1 MSDEAVSLELLRAP
15 VGTHDLMPG
24 ESDRWIALLAMFAR
38 HAQLYGYGLIQ
49 TPLFEDVRLFKR
61 GVGTETEV
69 VGKEMYEFEDRGGRA
84 MALRPEGTASV
95 VRAFLQARP
104 TPPFRAWYA
113 APIFR
118 YERPQAGR
126 YRQHHQVGVE
136 VLGISDPDVDVEV
149 LGLAID
155 YLTGLGLQ
163 GFTLRLNSLGDGA
176 CRPQYLEA
184 LKAYL
189 HDHERE
195 LCDVH
200 AEKID
205 RNPLR
210 ILDCKTESCRSVS
223 VSAPSMADA
232 LCDDCAT
239 HFERVTEGLEAGG
252 ISFLLDK
259 RLVRG
264 LDYYTRT
271 CFEVT
276 FDLGDGE
283 LTLLAGGR
291 YDGLVEVLGGP
302 PTPGIGFGSGI
313 ERVLLACDQ
322 QGVFDIP
329 SKSPVVYVVDTTDGR
344 AARDLVA
351 EFRAGGIEAERGY
364 GNRSMKSQFK
374 TADRS
379 GARFAVVIGE
389 RELEAGTV
397 TIRDL
402 RGDDEQIVIVRSE
415 ALKYLSDRS
424 ITAPEGSS

>member
-1 MSDEAVSLELLRAP
+1 MSDDAASLELLRAP
-15 VGTHDLMPG
+15 VGTHDLLPG
-24 ESDRWIALLAMFAR
+24 ASDRWVALLGLFAN
-38 HAQLYGYGLIQ
+38 HAHLYGYGLIQ
-49 TPLFEDVRLFKR
+49 TPLFEDARLFKR

-126 YRQHHQVGVE
+126 YRQHHQVGIE

-149 LGLAID
+149 LGLGID

-163 GFTLRLNSLGDGA
+163 GFTLRLNTLGDSA
-176 CRPQYLEA
+176 CRPQYLEE

-189 HDHERE
+189 HNHALE
-195 LCDVH
+195 LCDEH
-200 AEKID
+200 AAKID

-223 VSAPSMADA
+223 VSAPSMLDA

-239 HFERVTEGLEAGG
+239 HFERVKEGLDARG
-252 ISFLLDK
+252 IAYFLDQ

-271 CFEVT
+271 AFEVT
-276 FDLGDGE
+276 LDLGDGE
-283 LTLLAGGR
+283 LTLLGGGR

-302 PTPGIGFGSGI
+302 STPGIGFGSGI

-322 QGVFDIP
+322 QGVFAVP
-329 SKSPVVYVVDTTDGR
+329 PRSPLAYVVDTTDGR

-351 EFRAGGIEAERGY
+351 ELRAAGIAAERAY

-379 GARFAVVIGE
+379 GARFALVVGE
-389 RELEAGTV
+389 RELESGTV

-402 RGDDEQIVIVRSE
+402 RGDGEQLVVLRTDV
-415 ALKYLSDRS
+415 LSFLSNRTIS
-424 ITAPEGSS
+424 TPEGSS

>member
-1 MSDEAVSLELLRAP
+1 MSDDAAALELLRAP
-15 VGTHDLMPG
+15 VGTHDLLPG
-24 ESDRWIALLAMFAR
+24 DSDRWIALLGLFAH
-38 HAQLYGYGLIQ
+38 HAHLYGYGLIQ

-95 VRAFLQARP
+95 VRAFLQAHP

-126 YRQHHQVGVE
+126 YRQHHQVGIE

-149 LGLAID
+149 LSLALD
-155 YLTGLGLQ
+155 YLTGLGLE
-163 GFTLRLNSLGDGA
+163 GFTLRLNTLGDGA
-176 CRPQYLEA
+176 CRPQYLEN

-189 HDHERE
+189 HAHEEE
-195 LCDVH
+195 LCDEH
-200 AEKID
+200 AKKID

-210 ILDCKTESCRSVS
+210 ILDCKTEACRSVS
-223 VSAPSMADA
+223 VEAPSMLHA
-232 LCDDCAT
+232 LCDDCDV
-239 HFERVTEGLEAGG
+239 HFKRVTEGLEARG
-252 ISFLLDK
+252 ISFLLDQ

-271 CFEVT
+271 AFEVT
-276 FDLGDGE
+276 LDLGDGE
-283 LTLLAGGR
+283 LTLLGGGR

-313 ERVLLACDQ
+313 ERVLLACDR
-322 QGVFDIP
+322 QGVFTVSP
-329 SKSPVVYVVDTTDGR
+329 SAPLVYVVDTTDGR

-351 EFRAGGIEAERGY
+351 ELRAGDIGTERAY

-379 GARFAVVIGE
+379 GARFAIVIGE

-402 RGDDEQIVIVRSE
+402 RGGGEQLVVLRSE
-415 ALKYLSDRS
+415 VLNYLSTRS
-424 ITAPEGSS
+424 ITTLEGSS